1 MLILLLYTFTV
12 MPYMIAFMD
21 VELFSTW
28 WAVDTAVDLLF
39 ASDIVIILNTP
50 FQLAENKPYVFDRK
64 AIFKRYLKGMLII
77 DVVAIFPFDLITA
90 GSSGKANVFVRFLR
104 MARLT
109 RIMRASKIA
118 GLLKHFGSAEEAEK
132 LRNFLARYAG
142 VTRIGSAI
150 FMVLLLSHFTACM
163 WYFTAKIEDFHYDT
177 WVWRYGMENEP
188 NNRLYLMGLYF
199 AITTLTTVGYGDV
212 AAGTNGER

>member
-1 MLILLLYTFTV
+1 
-12 MPYMIAFMD
+12 
-21 VELFSTW
+21 
-28 WAVDTAVDLLF
+28 
-39 ASDIVIILNTP
+39 
-50 FQLAENKPYVFDRK
+50 
-64 AIFKRYLKGMLII
+64 MLII
-77 DVVAIFPFDLITA
+77 DVVAIFPFSVVTG
-90 GSSGKANVFVRFLR
+90 GSSGRSNVFVRFLR

-132 LRNFLARYAG
+132 IREFLARYAG

-150 FMVLLLSHFTACM
+150 FIVLLLSHFTACM
-163 WYFTAKIEDFHYDT
+163 WFFTAKLENFNYDT

-188 NNRLYLMGLYF
+188 NFRLYLMGLYY

-212 AAGTNGER
+212 AAGTSGERFICILWMMFGVAFYSLLAGTLASMLTSMDEKAS